1 MLAYLFIVL
10 AIAARFLVL
19 HMQPHPWDFTPVT
32 ASLLFFGAYRP
43 SRQLWFP
50 LVLFAASDVFLTKV
64 IYAYSFGWDHFI
76 TWAWYAAALFLGTRL
91 RNNLKPA
98 WILSAA
104 LAGSVSFFLISNF
117 GVWAAYNM
125 YPKTFAGLMTCYG
138 AGLPFSQYRPVGD
151 LLFTAVLFATPV
163 VLAKISERFAQG
175 PQAAA

>member
-1 MLAYLFIVL
+1 MLAYLFVIL

-64 IYAYSFGWDHFI
+64 VYAYAFGWDHFI

-91 RNNLKPA
+91 RDNSKPV
-98 WILSAA
+98 WVLSAA
-104 LAGSVSFFLISNF
+104 LAGSASFFLISNF
-117 GVWAAYNM
+117 GVWAAYTM
-125 YPKTFAGLMTCYG
+125 YPKTFAGLLTCYA
-138 AGLPFSQYRPVGD
+138 AGLPFFEHRLVGD
-151 LLFTAVLFATPV
+151 LLFTAVLFATPA
-163 VLAKISERFAQG
+163 LLTMLSRKTDSTS
-175 PQAAA
+175 AAA